1 MCLSFQTLP
10 YSKGEYPEGG
20 RGYVQPSTLD
30 SSLSSSEAITSEE
43 PQAPISSERVSAIT
57 SERSDN
63 FKKRASRSLFYLPS
77 SIILLLLLLSSCG
90 GGKSGDADG
99 ADSLSASA
107 VDSSLLLG
115 DVEDSLMAQTQVSQA
130 ADGVFYDFIA
140 SFCQNSKYQRKR
152 ILFPLRHIVNGDTLT
167 IGEKQ
172 WRFSKLHY
180 NSDAYTVFFPDFKS
194 MGLEK
199 DDEVNNVTVQ
209 WYNTDE
215 DKASNYNF
223 EKIDGQWMLTS
234 IDEHSID
241 DDPNSSFVRFYS
253 SFAADPDFQQE
264 HLAETITYDGL
275 DPDNDDEFDAQFVK
289 NHKITATNWSDN
301 LIPLLPS
308 QKFSNIDFGQDLTDN
323 TTERMVSLEAPGSG
337 FTSRLYFRRNGEQ
350 WQLYKIENY

>member
-1 MCLSFQTLP
+1 MKKLHLTSSISHLP
-10 YSKGEYPEGG
+10 
-20 RGYVQPSTLD
+20 
-30 SSLSSSEAITSEE
+30 
-43 PQAPISSERVSAIT
+43 
-57 SERSDN
+57 
-63 FKKRASRSLFYLPS
+63 FH
-77 SIILLLLLLSSCG
+77 IILLTSSIFLLTACG

-199 DDEVNNVTVQ
+199 DDEVNSVTVQ

-223 EKIDGQWMLTS
+223 EKTDGQWMLTS

-289 NHKITATNWSDN
+289 NHKITATNWSNN